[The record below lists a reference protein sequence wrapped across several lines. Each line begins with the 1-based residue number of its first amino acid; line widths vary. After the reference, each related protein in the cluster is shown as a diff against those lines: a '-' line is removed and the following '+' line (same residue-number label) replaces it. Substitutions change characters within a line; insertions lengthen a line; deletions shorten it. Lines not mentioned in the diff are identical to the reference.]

1 MFRPMRRAKRAISDE
16 DARGLLAKGRRAT
29 LAVNGDDG
37 YPFAFPIDYRF
48 DADANKIYFHG
59 AKAGQKV
66 DALRRSDKVCLTVM
80 GNERL
85 EDGEWAPYVQSVVV
99 FGRCRL
105 VDDAAKTEAE
115 VRRLALKYYPSAEE
129 VERELE
135 KYLSAVQLYE
145 IEIEHLTGKQVQ
157 EK

>member
-1 MFRPMRRAKRAISDE
+1 MFRPMRRAKRTISDE
-16 DARGLLAKGRRAT
+16 DARGLLAEGRRAV

>member
-1 MFRPMRRAKRAISDE
+1 MFRPMRRMKRAISDE
-16 DARGLLAKGRRAT
+16 DARSLLAKGRRAT

-115 VRRLALKYYPSAEE
+115 VRHLALKYYPSAEE